1 MQSFSENIGH
11 FDDQTFYT
19 YSEIALYKIN
29 MAKNRIVIC
38 MYFKT
43 LKLHWFIRSF
53 PTRCMYIFDEA
64 PTTINV
70 CYLDTS
76 WRLTKF
82 PEMPTR
88 VLSSFC
94 PWNASHTQSTTS
106 TTTYES
112 YLVTVGMEMYIFFFP
127 SSSTPVN
134 ALSPRRH
141 RHRCA
146 HLLLLGSV

>member
-1 MQSFSENIGH
+1 
-11 FDDQTFYT
+11 
-19 YSEIALYKIN
+19 

-94 PWNASHTQSTTS
+94 PQKCESHSGDHLYNHLRIIS
-106 TTTYES
+106 RYS
-112 YLVTVGMEMYIFFFP
+112 RHGDVHFLFP

-134 ALSPRRH
+134 ALSPRRQ

-146 HLLLLGSV
+146 RLCYLVQSKRCVGRNNTQAIRMGESCCGNAFFSQ